1 MKPLVKRS
9 TFLYSV
15 TKTALLG
22 ATAPWF
28 VEVDKSRSLKMA
40 LLGATTSTKVNDQ
53 HVLSTIKFPF

>member
-9 TFLYSV
+9 TLPVNSF

-28 VEVDKSRSLKMA
+28 VEVDESRSLKMA
-40 LLGATTSTKVNDQ
+40 LLGAAKSIKVNDQ
-53 HVLSTIKFPF
+53 H